1 MGSTA
6 HVVAV
11 IDTGIDY
18 THPDLVDNLW
28 SAPAPFSVT
37 VGGVSITC
45 PAGSHGFNAI
55 ALTCDPMDDHNHGT
69 HVAGTIGA
77 TAGNGVGVVG
87 VNWVTRL
94 MGVKFI
100 AAAAAARSPM
110 PSTRWTS

>member
-1 MGSTA
+1 MSIGSTA

-18 THPDLVDNLW
+18 THPDLVGNLW
-28 SAPAPFSVT
+28 SAPAPFTVT
-37 VGGVSITC
+37 VGGVAITC

-77 TAGNGVGVVG
+77 TAGTASAWSASTG
-87 VNWVTRL
+87 
-94 MGVKFI
+94 
-100 AAAAAARSPM
+100 SP
-110 PSTRWTS
+110 R